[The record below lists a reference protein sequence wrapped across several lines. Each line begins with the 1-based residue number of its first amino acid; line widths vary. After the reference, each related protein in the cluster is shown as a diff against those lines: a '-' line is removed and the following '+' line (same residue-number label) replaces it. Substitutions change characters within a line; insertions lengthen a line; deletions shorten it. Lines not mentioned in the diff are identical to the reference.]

1 MIPLSCGACSLWV
14 GLDQWL
20 VKVSWLWEF
29 VSVFQWVE
37 LDLFSLKCKEV
48 SSNGFCGVY
57 GFGMALDN
65 LSFIAQVC
73 VSALI

>member
-1 MIPLSCGACSLWV
+1 M
-14 GLDQWL
+14 
-20 VKVSWLWEF
+20 
-29 VSVFQWVE
+29 FQWVE

-65 LSFIAQVC
+65 LSFTAQVC
-73 VSALI
+73 VSALIEN